1 MPRSAHVP
9 RARRPRSSRTWV
21 GAVSAATTPAAAK
34 RAPGP
39 YAPVGAIARAAEY
52 GDAATAGAGT
62 TTGSGRGATTG
73 GRTGANAGA
82 RRWSSRV
89 SVGRSSTGAATA
101 ADVGAVNGSSR
112 VVAETR
118 SPASRATAEF
128 EGSAGAADAGW
139 GDPG

>member
-73 GRTGANAGA
+73 GHAGA
-82 RRWSSRV
+82 RKWSSRV
-89 SVGRSSTGAATA
+89 AVGRSTGAATA
-101 ADVGAVNGSSR
+101 AAVGAVNGSS
-112 VVAETR
+112 
-118 SPASRATAEF
+118 
-128 EGSAGAADAGW
+128 
-139 GDPG
+139 